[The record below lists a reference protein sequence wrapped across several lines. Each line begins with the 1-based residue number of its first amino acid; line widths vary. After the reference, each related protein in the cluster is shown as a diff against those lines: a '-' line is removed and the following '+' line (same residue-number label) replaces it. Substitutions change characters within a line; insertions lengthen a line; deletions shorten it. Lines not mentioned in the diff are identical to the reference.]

1 MTFSRGST
9 YDIFIDQQ
17 QRLAGGCLAG
27 GLGLGLAIVRD
38 VVALHEGRVEARSDG
53 PDRGAVFT
61 VTLPVI
67 GGAGGNGDP

>member
-38 VVALHEGRVEARSDG
+38 VVALHEG
-53 PDRGAVFT
+53 
-61 VTLPVI
+61 
-67 GGAGGNGDP
+67 